1 MTDAILRRGSE
12 ADAAGI
18 CQLLARTFPDN
29 AKSNEAILRWQYF
42 ASPYGDS
49 VIMVMDAD
57 GEIVGAY
64 TSIRYPAKVDGE
76 LTQVGLGID
85 AAIDRSH
92 QARGNFGPMASA
104 LYSATGEA
112 GMPLTVCYPNQNSV
126 KGITRV
132 GWQEIGLL
140 RTHLLPLDTE
150 FYAKRSGL
158 PRFAV
163 SIGRRALKLRLP
175 AIGYV
180 VSESREPDAEV
191 DGLWT
196 ALEPGVRNGVIRD
209 QRWFQWRYAD
219 RPGPSVY
226 RYFAVRR
233 RGELCGVAVTTVREQ
248 DGADFVFLLELM
260 ATNAAAGRS
269 LVHEIAKSAGPVAG
283 VILATLPGTST
294 SDLAKLSGLRL
305 VPQRFEPKQ
314 LHFGVVD
321 NLALERDRRAER
333 WTLGWGDLDHV

>member
-1 MTDAILRRGSE
+1 VTEAVLRRGSE
-12 ADAAGI
+12 GDAAGI
-18 CQLLARTFPDN
+18 CQLLARCFPDN
-29 AKSNEAILRWQYF
+29 AKSDEAILRWQYF
-42 ASPYGDS
+42 GSPYGDP

-64 TSIRYPAKVDGE
+64 TSIRYAANVDGE
-76 LTQVGLGID
+76 LTQIGLGID

-104 LYSATGEA
+104 LYAATGEA
-112 GMPLTVCYPNQNSV
+112 GMPLTVCYPNKNSV

-150 FYAKRSGL
+150 FYANRSGL

-163 SIGRRALKLRLP
+163 AIGRRALKLRLP
-175 AIGYV
+175 AIGYD
-180 VSESREPDAEV
+180 VSESPSPDADV
-191 DGLWT
+191 DALWKT
-196 ALEPGVRNGVIRD
+196 LAPTVRNGVIRD
-209 QRWFQWRYAD
+209 SRWFQWRYAD
-219 RPGPSVY
+219 RPGKGGY
-226 RYFAVRR
+226 RYFSVRH
-233 RGELCGVAVTTVREQ
+233 RGRLCGVAVTTIREQ
-248 DGADFVFLLELM
+248 EGANFLFLLELL
-260 ATNAAAGRS
+260 AVDAAAARS
-269 LVHEIAKSAGPVAG
+269 LVHEIAARVEGVAG

-294 SDLAKLSGLRL
+294 SDVAKRAGLRI

-321 NLALERDRRAER
+321 NLALQHDRRGER

>member
-1 MTDAILRRGSE
+1 MTDAVLRRGSE
-12 ADAAGI
+12 ADATGL
-18 CQLLARTFPDN
+18 CRLLARTFPDN
-29 AKSNEAILRWQYF
+29 AKSDEAILRWQYF
-42 ASPYGDS
+42 GSPYGDP

-76 LTQVGLGID
+76 ATQVGLGID

-126 KGITRV
+126 KGIARV

-140 RTHLLPLDTE
+140 RTHLLPLDTS
-150 FYAKRSGL
+150 FYAQRSGM
-158 PRFAV
+158 PRIVVAV
-163 SIGRRALKLRLP
+163 GRRALKVRLP
-175 AIGYV
+175 AIGYA
-180 VSESREPDAEV
+180 VSESDAPDADV
-191 DGLWT
+191 DGLWKI
-196 ALEPGVRNGVIRD
+196 LEPAVRNGVIRD
-209 QRWFQWRYAD
+209 HRWFQWRYAD
-219 RPGPSVY
+219 RPGRSVY
-226 RYFAVRR
+226 RYFAVRH
-233 RGELCGVAVTTVREQ
+233 RGRLCGVAVTTVREQ
-248 DGADFVFLLELM
+248 EGANFLFLLELL
-260 ATNAAAGRS
+260 AINAAAGRA
-269 LVHEIAKSAGPVAG
+269 LVHEIAARAGDVAG
-283 VILATLPGTST
+283 VILATLPSTST
-294 SDLAKLSGLRL
+294 SELAKRSGLRL

-321 NLALERDRRAER
+321 NVDLQRDRRAER